1 MGYMTQSSI
10 YWMVFIECIL
20 FLLKILY
27 IVNDVTL
34 RSNNCKYACTANNAN
49 SGYSKFYD
57 IDSAISYN
65 GIEILPISNS
75 NNLRKNTSST
85 PPVTTAGMQS
95 NYSYNN
101 SLIPHKTNNQ
111 WRNITITI
119 ATDTNTSAAIQ
130 ENELSNI
137 RKCTIHNDLIEEC
150 KSFLER
156 VYEKRRQKSGRL
168 DKTNFLKTYKDE
180 KYKKGTT
187 LIIGDSIFF
196 LVYTNWKIESK
207 KNTTVPYW
215 IYIENK
221 SLSKP
226 FC

>member
-1 MGYMTQSSI
+1 
-10 YWMVFIECIL
+10 MVFIEYIL

-27 IVNDVTL
+27 IVNDVKL

-101 SLIPHKTNNQ
+101 SLIP
-111 WRNITITI
+111 NITITI
-119 ATDTNTSAAIQ
+119 TTDTNTSAAIQ

-156 VYEKRRQKSGRL
+156 VYEKRWQKSGRL
-168 DKTNFLKTYKDE
+168 DETNFLKTCKDE
-180 KYKKGTT
+180 KYKKVTT

-196 LVYTNWKIESK
+196 LVYTN
-207 KNTTVPYW
+207 
-215 IYIENK
+215 
-221 SLSKP
+221 
-226 FC
+226 